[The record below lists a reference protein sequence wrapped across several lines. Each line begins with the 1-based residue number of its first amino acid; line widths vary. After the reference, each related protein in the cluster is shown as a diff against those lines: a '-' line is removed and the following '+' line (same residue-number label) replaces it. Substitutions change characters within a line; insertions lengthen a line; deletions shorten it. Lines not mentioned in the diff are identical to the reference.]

1 MRRMFIMMAFLAAG
15 TFLAAG
21 CTSQKAEMPA
31 WPWQEEEEPAPE
43 P

>member
-21 CTSQKAEMPA
+21 CESQSATLPD
-31 WPWQEEEEPAPE
+31 WPWEEPEPAPE